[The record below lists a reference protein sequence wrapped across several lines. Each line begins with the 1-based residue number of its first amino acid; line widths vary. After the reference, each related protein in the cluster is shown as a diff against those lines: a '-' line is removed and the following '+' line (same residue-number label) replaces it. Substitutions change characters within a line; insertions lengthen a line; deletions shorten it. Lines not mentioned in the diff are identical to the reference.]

1 MGSEATAEDG
11 LNFVTPF
18 GLIFTTLY
26 NAGSSESVRG
36 AFADYARGG
45 ESVEELRARVNR
57 TILEDLEER
66 VLALRMLHQKLRD
79 LDAGESFGDLVARGR
94 PV

>member
-1 MGSEATAEDG
+1 MNCT
-11 LNFVTPF
+11 V
-18 GLIFTTLY
+18 
-26 NAGSSESVRG
+26 
-36 AFADYARGG
+36 
-45 ESVEELRARVNR
+45 
-57 TILEDLEER
+57 LEDLEER